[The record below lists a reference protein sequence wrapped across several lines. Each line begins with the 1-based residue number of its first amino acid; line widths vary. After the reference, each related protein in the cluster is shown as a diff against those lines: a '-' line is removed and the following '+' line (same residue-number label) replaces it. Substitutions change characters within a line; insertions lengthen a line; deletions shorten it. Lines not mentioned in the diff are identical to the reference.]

1 MLTASTIGRATT
13 LERMTV
19 GWNVVEAGVALIS
32 GLLAG
37 SVALTGFGLDS
48 GIEVASALIVLK
60 RLQAAAHEGEP
71 DEDRE
76 RRALRAIGV
85 TFFLLALFL
94 LVDGLHGLFA
104 HDRPE
109 TSASGIVI
117 ASAALVVMPVLA
129 QAKQRVGQ
137 RIGGTVGALVVAEAV
152 ETRLCALLSLATLGG
167 LLAYTVAGWWW
178 ADPVAGF
185 VVMVLALREGQEA
198 WRGELD
204 DD

>member
-1 MLTASTIGRATT
+1 MLAVAAVKRATN
-13 LERMTV
+13 LERLTV
-19 GWNVVEAGVALIS
+19 GWNLIEAGVALVS

-48 GIEVASALIVLK
+48 GIEVASAVIVLR
-60 RLQAAAHEGEP
+60 RLQAAADDGEP

-76 RRALRAIGV
+76 RRSLRAIGV

-94 LVDGLHGLFA
+94 LVDGLHSLIA

-109 TSASGIVI
+109 TSVSGIVI
-117 ASAALVVMPVLA
+117 ASAALVVAPVLA
-129 QAKQRVGQ
+129 HAKLRVGNH
-137 RIGGTVGALVVAEAV
+137 IGGSVGALVIAEAA

-167 LLAYTVAGWWW
+167 VLAYSAAGWWW

-185 VVMVLALREGQEA
+185 VVMILALREGQEA

-204 DD
+204 ED